1 MSAVSIGKK
10 LFLSVPV
17 EKVQVGGL
25 STSQTK
31 KKDTPMKT
39 LMNLKDNSF
48 ENDISF
54 NSTEGSQEP
63 EEEAEEEENKEP
75 KTEFLRLKE

>member
-1 MSAVSIGKK
+1 MSAVSIGEK

-39 LMNLKDNSF
+39 LMNLEDNSF

-54 NSTEGSQEP
+54 NSTEGSQEL
-63 EEEAEEEENKEP
+63 EEEAEEDKNKEP
-75 KTEFLRLKE
+75 KTEFLRFRG